1 MNQGDLS
8 WDDVDAVLVEL
19 VEFHKAELLKS
30 GRRIVPHLTP
40 DDVMQPNDFSELE
53 YNPYFRYDE
62 GVLAGVQAAR
72 TALSVLK
79 KSCLPH
85 SS

>member
-1 MNQGDLS
+1 MSQGNLS
-8 WDDVDAVLVEL
+8 WDDVDAVLIEL

-30 GRRIVPHLTP
+30 GRRIVPHLTS

-72 TALSVLK
+72 TALSALK
-79 KSCLPH
+79 KSCLPYR
-85 SS
+85 